1 MANGLE
7 YSLGGAGLFNSLIK
21 SAFAQFLDFTKNKQT
36 KIQNSKQGGPSAKFR
51 IIQNY
56 FRFQKSEIHK
66 KQ

>member
-1 MANGLE
+1 MSDMANNLGN
-7 YSLGGAGLFNSLIK
+7 SLGGAGLFNSLIN
-21 SAFAQFLDFTKNKQT
+21 SDFAQLLDSTKNKKQT
-36 KIQNSKQGGPSAKFR
+36 KIQNSDFR